1 MIRIVFIGTMIAFL
15 GVLFILPSVFPADRF
30 VQQIRVEHELNSEYW
45 GEGKAVRALA
55 MTFAWRG
62 DERVETEVP
71 AATGARMATGPMDV
85 LAGARF
91 DDVRV
96 RLFRNQYMS
105 SIDAMMTLLIYRA
118 CCLLLV
124 LPVLVVFMS
133 ACMADGLVVRWVRS
147 RELRPPNPEVYASFG
162 ALGVLVL
169 CGSLIVFLFPLTLHP
184 IALLTPPMLIGVFSS
199 GAVANYHARI

>member
-15 GVLFILPSVFPADRF
+15 GVLFTLPSVFPADRF

-45 GEGKAVRALA
+45 GEGQAVRALA

-62 DERVETEVP
+62 EERVETGAP
-71 AATGARMATGPMDV
+71 MAPGARVATGPMDV
-85 LAGARF
+85 FARARV

-184 IALLTPPMLIGVFSS
+184 IALLMSPMLIGGFSS
-199 GAVANYHARI
+199 AAVANYHARI